1 MGNAVQ
7 LSRGIV
13 NTIQTL
19 KTDTNYIITY
29 DSEAYELRHGVEV
42 IGVEEFVRGMGD
54 NSSDLLSA

>member
-1 MGNAVQ
+1 
-7 LSRGIV
+7 V